1 MTDRG
6 RLWTLLAC
14 LAVVVLVLSFATLSP
29 GDGGSG
35 ATVSTGNGVA
45 CGAIG
50 ENPTRAEVER
60 LAARQTLSPEATA
73 NLLGCF
79 GFSASDSN

>member
-14 LAVVVLVLSFATLSP
+14 LAVLVVVLSFAILSS
-29 GDGGSG
+29 GDGGS
-35 ATVSTGNGVA
+35 ASPHSTADGVA

-50 ENPTRAEVER
+50 ENPTRAEVEQ
-60 LAARQTLSPEATA
+60 LAARDTLSAEDTA
-73 NLLGCF
+73 KLLDCF
-79 GFSASDSN
+79 GFSASDSD